1 MSSGSETPVREIMS
15 SPVETVRPDTTAATA
30 AAQMREEDISAL
42 LVTTAP
48 PSIVTTTD
56 MLAVVAD
63 GESGREVTVAD
74 VMTES
79 VETVPPD
86 LEVRRAAEMM
96 TTYGI
101 KHLPVVDDDYVGIV
115 SSTDITALQ
124 S

>member
-1 MSSGSETPVREIMS
+1 
-15 SPVETVRPDTTAATA
+15 
-30 AAQMREEDISAL
+30 MRDEEISAL

-56 MLAVVAD
+56 MLDVLANEASD
-63 GESGREVTVAD
+63 GATVAD

-79 VETVPPD
+79 VETVPPE

-96 TTYGI
+96 VTYGI
-101 KHLPVVDDDYVGIV
+101 SHLPVVDDDYVGIV
-115 SSTDITALQ
+115 SSTDITRLQ